1 MKSNVNISNICLKQL
16 VQSSTF
22 IQIWVLAVQIWHI
35 LSFYLVIDCSM
46 FSLRPILQ
54 ISLHLSDG
62 IWHLPPSV
70 ANDSFQMGPT
80 SLILVL
86 LPFLTMLLVDVNG
99 QASSAKSIIDC
110 KGKEGQ
116 VKQNYDKKFKT
127 RSQSSGMQKAYVI
140 FVILLT
146 PAPFFK

>member
-1 MKSNVNISNICLKQL
+1 
-16 VQSSTF
+16 
-22 IQIWVLAVQIWHI
+22 
-35 LSFYLVIDCSM
+35 M

-86 LPFLTMLLVDVNG
+86 LPFLTMLFVDVNG
-99 QASSAKSIIDC
+99 QGSSAKSIIDC

-127 RSQSSGMQKAYVI
+127 RSQSLGMQKAYVI

-146 PAPFFK
+146 PARFFK